1 MCQKIEQSI
10 GKKYQPG
17 NYCGRVIFR
26 KFLLKI
32 KWNLNVY
39 IIKSFLKRYTMDTI
53 WNCAYGIDI
62 NSQDEPENK
71 YFHAAEKVNRLFE

>member
-1 MCQKIEQSI
+1 
-10 GKKYQPG
+10 
-17 NYCGRVIFR
+17 
-26 KFLLKI
+26 
-32 KWNLNVY
+32 
-39 IIKSFLKRYTMDTI
+39 MDTI